1 MLVSGASW
9 AMTTAVDTNVIV
21 ALWDRDPSL
30 SSAAQSALDAAL
42 GRGTLVVAATVF
54 AELMAAPSCSKL
66 FLDSFFR
73 ETGINID
80 WALDES
86 VWRTA
91 GRALQGYAARRRK
104 QRDVG
109 PRRILADFLI
119 GAHAQEGGHSLLT
132 LDDHLYRTAF
142 PDLTMVR
149 VQLLSSAASN
159 SSAVMHSGVA
169 YSTKSN
175 QVLLRVVTGLAAKCL
190 VVHFKIRHRATT
202 LASPTVST

>member
-1 MLVSGASW
+1 
-9 AMTTAVDTNVIV
+9 MTTAVDTNVIV

-54 AELMAAPSCSKL
+54 AELMAAPSRSEL

-91 GRALQGYAARRRK
+91 GRAFQGYAARRRK

-109 PRRILADFLI
+109 PRRILAHFLI

-142 PDLTMVR
+142 PGLTVVR
-149 VQLLSSAASN
+149 V
-159 SSAVMHSGVA
+159 
-169 YSTKSN
+169 
-175 QVLLRVVTGLAAKCL
+175 
-190 VVHFKIRHRATT
+190 
-202 LASPTVST
+202 